1 MVKGEDCQIRVVK
14 RACGYDAGLWYKT
27 FAQRM
32 SQPVKEL
39 IDCRSTSHVAG
50 YDSDYDSDY
59 DADDDDNTHH
69 RKRVLLLILAPI
81 GGFIGFLILLGI
93 VCAARRQ
100 QNEQRQSRALSV
112 NAAQTGG
119 ISRALIVKMY
129 FLLYIHSFVI

>member
-1 MVKGEDCQIRVVK
+1 MYLKCFRRDMVKGEDCQIRVVK

-59 DADDDDNTHH
+59 DADDDDNTHR

-81 GGFIGFLILLGI
+81 GGVTGFATTNTKDFEGLGFATI
-93 VCAARRQ
+93 W
-100 QNEQRQSRALSV
+100 NPLTES
-112 NAAQTGG
+112 
-119 ISRALIVKMY
+119 
-129 FLLYIHSFVI
+129 